1 VPELEPHYTV
11 AEVAEGLRVC
21 TRTIIARIKSG
32 RLPALNLG
40 TARRADFRIPLA
52 ALAALGFTPPP
63 SLSEAKAA
71 RRRAGRRPK
80 FVPLLR
86 VG

>member
-1 VPELEPHYTV
+1 VPQLEPHYTV
-11 AEVAEGLRVC
+11 DDVAEGLQVC
-21 TRTIIARIKSG
+21 KRTILNRIKSG

-40 TARRADFRIPLA
+40 TSRRADFRIA
-52 ALAALGFTPPP
+52 ASSLAALGFTPPP
-63 SLSEAKAA
+63 SLSDAKAA